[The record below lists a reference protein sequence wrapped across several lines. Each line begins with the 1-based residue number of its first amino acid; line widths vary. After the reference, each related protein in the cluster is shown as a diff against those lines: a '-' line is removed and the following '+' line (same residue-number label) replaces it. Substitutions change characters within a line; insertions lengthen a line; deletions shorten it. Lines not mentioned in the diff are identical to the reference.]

1 MQKQKVNKQYCNV
14 LKYVAKLYK
23 KYILKIRYFI
33 SFSTDNSCSENPDAS
48 TNVFLDDFWKETFN
62 CSWKLCHDEMKSC
75 TKHERLDE
83 VFTSFTDVSQL
94 RLSYLSYLAVYVFA
108 HALHDL
114 HSRTPSHCPFNNGS
128 CENIDNFEPWQVSLN
143 PYGLY

>member
-1 MQKQKVNKQYCNV
+1 MF
-14 LKYVAKLYK
+14 LMYVAESY
-23 KYILKIRYFI
+23 KIRYFLRYN
-33 SFSTDNSCSENPDAS
+33 TDNTCSQNPDAS
-48 TNVFLDDFWKETFN
+48 TNVFLDDFWKELVN
-62 CSWKLCHDEMKSC
+62 CSRNMYHDETKTC
-75 TKHERLDE
+75 TINERLDE

-94 RLSYLSYLAVYVFA
+94 RVSYSTYLAVYVFA

-143 PYGLY
+143 PYWIALISFWH